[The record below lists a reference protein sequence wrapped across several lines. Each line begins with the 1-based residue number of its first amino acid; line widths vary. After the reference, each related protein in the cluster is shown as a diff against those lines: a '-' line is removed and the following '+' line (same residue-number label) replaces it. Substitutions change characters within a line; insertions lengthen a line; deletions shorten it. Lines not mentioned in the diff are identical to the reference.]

1 MFTTTIESDRF
12 VLRPI
17 EMSDAEDIL
26 ELDSDPL
33 VHKYLDNK
41 VISSLEEAREI
52 IEYIQSQ
59 YRDNNLGRVAIID
72 KSNGDFI
79 GWSGL
84 KLESGL
90 RPGKTYYDLGYRLK
104 TKYWG
109 KGIGTETAKAVL
121 NFGFTD
127 LGLETICAAADV
139 LNLASNKIL
148 TKIGMSFTEQFT
160 FEGNL
165 CNFYEIKRSSR

>member
-1 MFTTTIESDRF
+1 MFAATIETERF
-12 VLRPI
+12 LLRPI
-17 EMSDAEDIL
+17 VMSDAEDIL
-26 ELDSDPL
+26 ELDSDAL

-41 VISSLEEAREI
+41 TISSLEEAKEI
-52 IEYIQSQ
+52 IDYIQNQ

-90 RPGKTYYDLGYRLK
+90 RPDRTYYDLGYRLK

-121 NFGFTD
+121 DFGFGD

-148 TKIGMSFTEQFT
+148 TKIGMSFIEQFT
-160 FEGNL
+160 FEGSL
-165 CNFYEIKRSSR
+165 CNFYEIKRSSP

>member
-1 MFTTTIESDRF
+1 MFTSTIHTERF
-12 VLRPI
+12 LLRPI
-17 EMSDAEDIL
+17 EITDAEDIL

-41 VISSLEEAREI
+41 IISSLEEAREI
-52 IEYIQSQ
+52 IEYIQTQ
-59 YRDNNLGRVAIID
+59 YRDNSLGRLAIID
-72 KSNGDFI
+72 KSNNAFI

-84 KLESGL
+84 KIENVL
-90 RPGKTYYDLGYRLK
+90 RPGRTYYDLGYRLK

-109 KGIGTETAKAVL
+109 KGIGTETAEAVL
-121 NFGFTD
+121 DFGFGE

-160 FEGNL
+160 FEESL
-165 CNFYEIKRSSR
+165 CNFYEIGRFSR